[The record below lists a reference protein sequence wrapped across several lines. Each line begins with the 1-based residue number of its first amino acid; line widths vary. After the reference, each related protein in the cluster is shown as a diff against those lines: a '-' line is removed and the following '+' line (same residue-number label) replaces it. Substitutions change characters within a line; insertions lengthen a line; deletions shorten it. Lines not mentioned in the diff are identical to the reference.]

1 MGIIQK
7 EELEKIQGN
16 MAEKENT
23 WIKVGMATC
32 GIAAGADKVYN
43 YLKSEVEKRGLN
55 VEVRTAGCI
64 GNCYAEPLVEVKA
77 GGKQLMYNLVDEEFA
92 AKILDQHIAQGEA
105 VAGSS
110 YIESSDLNPGQMRIA
125 LRHCGIVDPES
136 LDSYIYN
143 DGYIALRKAVT
154 ESTPQGVIDEMKTSG
169 LRGRG
174 GAGFPTFLKWTF
186 GAKSQGDEKYIICN
200 ADEGDPGAYMDRS
213 ILEGDP
219 HAVIEG
225 MMLGGYA
232 IGANKGFFYV
242 RAEYPLAIRRLQ
254 KAIDECKGYGII
266 GENIFGSDFS
276 FDIEIRL
283 GAGAFVCG
291 EETALIAS
299 IEGKRG
305 TPSPRPP
312 FPTDSGV
319 FGKPSVINNVET
331 LSNVSAILLKGGEWY
346 GGIGTEKSK
355 GTKVFAVTGKIK
367 NAGLVEIPMG
377 TSLKTV
383 VYDICGGIANG
394 KKYLAVQTGGP
405 SGGVITE
412 EYLNTEIS
420 YESLGELGSIMGS
433 GGMIVMDEDD
443 CIVDIAKFYLG
454 FCVDESCGKCSPCRI
469 GGQRML
475 GILEKITDGH
485 GEMEDIENLKKIS
498 NAMKKASL
506 CGLGQT
512 APNPVLSTLRYF
524 EREYIDHIEKKSC
537 RAGVCQKLLQYKI
550 LLDKCKK
557 CGKCQKNCPVDA
569 IEGDRKS
576 EFVIDQE
583 KCIKCGL
590 CVTSCPFDAVIKE

>member
-7 EELEKIQGN
+7 EELEKIQSSMG
-16 MAEKENT
+16 ENDDA
-23 WIKVGMATC
+23 WIKVGLATC
-32 GIAAGADKVYN
+32 GIAAGADKVFDF
-43 YLKSEVEKRGLN
+43 LKSEAKKRGLN
-55 VEVRTAGCI
+55 IDIRTAGCI
-64 GNCYAEPLVEVKA
+64 GNCYAEPLVEVKS
-77 GGKQLMYNLVDEEFA
+77 GGKQLMYNLVDEELA
-92 AKILDQHIAQGEA
+92 SKILDQHVANGQA

-110 YIESSDLNPGQMRIA
+110 YVESKDLNPGQMRIA
-125 LRHCGIVDPES
+125 LRHCGVVDPES
-136 LDSYIYN
+136 IDSYIFN
-143 DGYIALRKAVT
+143 DGYKALRKFIT
-154 ESTPQGVIDEMKTSG
+154 ESTPDSIIEEMKTSG

-186 GAKSQGDEKYIICN
+186 GAKSQGDIKYIICN

-232 IGANKGFFYV
+232 IGATKGFFYV

-254 KAIDECKGYGII
+254 KAIDDCKSYGIL
-266 GENIFGSDFS
+266 GENIFGSNFT

-377 TSLKTV
+377 TTLKTV
-383 VYDICGGIANG
+383 VYDICGGIDNDR
-394 KKYLAVQTGGP
+394 KYLAIQTGGP

-412 EYLNTEIS
+412 EYINTEIS

-454 FCVDESCGKCSPCRI
+454 FCVEESCGKCSPCRI
-469 GGQRML
+469 GGERML
-475 GILEKITDGH
+475 GILERITDGK
-485 GEMEDIENLKKIS
+485 GEMKDIDTLKKIC
-498 NAMKKASL
+498 NAMQRASL

-512 APNPVLSTLRYF
+512 APNPILSTLRYF

-550 LLDKCKK
+550 ILDKCKK
-557 CGKCQKNCPVDA
+557 CSKCQKNCPVDA

>member
-7 EELEKIQGN
+7 EELEKIQGS
-16 MAEKENT
+16 MDDKETT

-32 GIAAGADKVYN
+32 GIAAGADKIFSF
-43 YLKSEVEKRGLN
+43 LKTEADKRGLN
-55 VEVRTAGCI
+55 IDVRTTGCI
-64 GNCYAEPLVEVKA
+64 GNCFAEPLVEVKA
-77 GGKQLMYNLVDEEFA
+77 GGKQLMYTLVNEELA
-92 AKILDQHIAQGEA
+92 SKILDQHVAQGVA
-105 VAGSS
+105 VAGSAYVDS
-110 YIESSDLNPGQMRIA
+110 AELNPGQMRIA
-125 LRHCGIVDPES
+125 LRHCGVVDPES
-136 LDSYIYN
+136 IDSYIYS
-143 DGYIALRKAVT
+143 DGYKALRKFLT
-154 ESTPQGVIDEMKTSG
+154 ESSPEGVIEELKLAG

-174 GAGFPTFLKWTF
+174 GAGFPTFMKWTF
-186 GAKSQGDEKYIICN
+186 GSRSKADQKYIICN

-232 IGANKGFFYV
+232 IGASKGFFYV

-254 KAIDECKGYGII
+254 KAIDECKDYGIL
-266 GENIFGSDFS
+266 GENIFGSGFN

-331 LSNVSAILLKGGEWY
+331 LSNVSAIMLKGGEWY

-355 GTKVFAVTGKIK
+355 GTKVFAVTGKVK

-377 TSLKTV
+377 TSIRTV
-383 VYDICGGIANG
+383 VFDICGGIANE

-412 EYLNTEIS
+412 DYLDTPIS

-475 GILEKITDGH
+475 GILERITDGE
-485 GEMEDIENLKKIS
+485 GKMEDIDQLKKIS
-498 NAMKKASL
+498 KAMQKAAL

-537 RAGVCQKLLQYKI
+537 RAGVCQKLLKYKI
-550 LLDKCKK
+550 ILDKCKK

-569 IEGDRKS
+569 ISGDRKS
-576 EFVIDQE
+576 EFVIDQD